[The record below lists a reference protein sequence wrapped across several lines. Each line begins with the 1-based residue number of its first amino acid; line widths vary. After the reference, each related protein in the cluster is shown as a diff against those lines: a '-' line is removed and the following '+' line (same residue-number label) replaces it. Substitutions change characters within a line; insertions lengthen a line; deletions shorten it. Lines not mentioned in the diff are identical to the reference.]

1 MRIDSDFPT
10 SRADESAS
18 RTPALTSRKEPAHEM
33 MTSMIQP
40 MSQAEFVQRVNRL
53 RLILLLIWGSITF
66 GVAFFAR
73 DLSFNVLDKPFGFWM
88 AAQGSVL
95 IFLAIT
101 WIYALLVNR
110 WERQTQSD
118 TETSPVS

>member
-1 MRIDSDFPT
+1 
-10 SRADESAS
+10 
-18 RTPALTSRKEPAHEM
+18 M
-33 MTSMIQP
+33 MSPITQP
-40 MSQAEFVQRVNRL
+40 MSQTEFSYRVNRL
-53 RLILLLIWGSITF
+53 RWILLLIWGSITF

-95 IFLAIT
+95 MFLAIT

-118 TETSPVS
+118 PETS

>member
-1 MRIDSDFPT
+1 MI
-10 SRADESAS
+10 
-18 RTPALTSRKEPAHEM
+18 RT
-33 MTSMIQP
+33 
-40 MSQAEFVQRVNRL
+40 MSHAEFVQRVNRL
-53 RLILLLIWGSITF
+53 RLILLLIWGSTTF

-101 WIYALLVNR
+101 WIYALLVNH

-118 TETSPVS
+118 PETS

>member
-1 MRIDSDFPT
+1 
-10 SRADESAS
+10 
-18 RTPALTSRKEPAHEM
+18 
-33 MTSMIQP
+33 
-40 MSQAEFVQRVNRL
+40 MSQTEFSYRVNRL
-53 RLILLLIWGSITF
+53 RWILLLIWGSITF

-95 IFLAIT
+95 MFLAIT

-118 TETSPVS
+118 PETS